1 MPAVR
6 PGPSLLHSFHIFLLL
21 PILAL
26 FSFLPWSSIP
36 PRQWQRWM
44 ASKSWRLREKSW
56 LICGAL
62 NEMLSRSFIKPPLSL
77 ALALPELF
85 LVPRLL
91 WGTWRGRMMEPIHV
105 GIAMQCICSLY
116 GRKRERESQSSVGY
130 IYPVGRNGIKCRL
143 SLPAWTRRSG
153 KSCRCLGCSA
163 NGAACLCV

>member
-6 PGPSLLHSFHIFLLL
+6 PSVRPSRSVPPSFFSYIFWFL

-77 ALALPELF
+77 GLALPELF

-116 GRKRERESQSSVGY
+116 GRKRERERESQSSVGY
-130 IYPVGRNGIKCRL
+130 IYISSREERN
-143 SLPAWTRRSG
+143 
-153 KSCRCLGCSA
+153 
-163 NGAACLCV
+163 